1 MKMSNTRLNDH
12 PEKELIPV
20 QTVHISQNHHR
31 AYSAQP
37 TSISN
42 LKPNVY
48 SLNRETFYANLPET
62 SRLMSQLNPQ
72 ISPYMYD
79 RMASSMNQMN
89 INEKMYN
96 PSVSSIGNQSSESFS
111 ETTLRRD
118 NELERLR
125 MRLHL
130 LEQQQQAAPNNM
142 NMSDP
147 VEMRYKNFEME
158 ANYLR
163 NQFTSYNNSKAT
175 INELELLL
183 KYQ

>member
-1 MKMSNTRLNDH
+1 MSKTRLNDH
-12 PEKELIPV
+12 PEKDLTQV
-20 QTVHISQNHHR
+20 QTAHISQNHQR

-42 LKPNVY
+42 LNSHVY
-48 SLNRETFYANLPET
+48 SFNRDIFFANLPET
-62 SRLMSQLNPQ
+62 SRLMSQFNPQ
-72 ISPYMYD
+72 ISPYMYE

-96 PSVSSIGNQSSESFS
+96 PSVSTIGNQSSESLS

-118 NELERLR
+118 NELDRLR

-130 LEQQQQAAPNNM
+130 LEQQQQQQSAPSHM
-142 NMSDP
+142 NISDP
-147 VEMRYKNFEME
+147 VEMRYKNFEIE

-183 KYQ
+183 KY